1 MSSLIFKH
9 LAFSAHLLYY
19 VCPLSICINKIF
31 IFYLVMLKMGNY
43 FFTVVD
49 EIKEEIEDKNK
60 DFYFTKKRFTIIPTK
75 FYKYRVYMN
84 GDIEMDF

>member
-1 MSSLIFKH
+1 
-9 LAFSAHLLYY
+9 
-19 VCPLSICINKIF
+19 
-31 IFYLVMLKMGNY
+31 MLKMGNY
-43 FFTVVD
+43 FFTVTD

-60 DFYFTKKRFTIIPTK
+60 DFYFTKKRYTIIPTK